1 MKRSLL
7 VFLILLCSSTV
18 YADNESVEAAC
29 PPDDDLTMEATR
41 YLRALSLDIRGTLPS
56 MEEYTLVESG
66 RVPTSLIDEWLGSE
80 DFVQRAVRYH
90 RDLLWNN
97 IRNVNLFNASA
108 GLRRTRSDGSS
119 PFRYWRTNPAVRYRG
134 ENVPCLDQEAEF
146 DQFGTPVRYEQPD
159 GTWREGYVE
168 VTPYWDPTTT
178 INACA
183 FDAQD
188 NELSPTGTQCATRDG
203 LNDIGCG
210 CGPDMSW
217 CRYGSRNPLMD
228 SFAQALEMR
237 VADNMRRD
245 ASYLDLMTDNRAWV
259 NGPLVHYWKHQTAMF
274 ANVRLIPEPLDTTQ
288 LPDLQYTDYDTWV
301 EVRLPDSHSGI
312 FTDPAFLLRF
322 QTRRARAARFYDQF
336 ICSPFNAPAGGLPN
350 ESDQTPS
357 LDLQVRDGCDY
368 CHAILEP
375 SGAHWG
381 RWPENSAGFLDPA
394 RFPPERDDCLECAMY
409 GIGCGDDCNRYY
421 ATDSLGAEEDPF
433 LGMLDAYKFRR
444 DPHKSNVEAGPRALV
459 QAGVV
464 DGRLPT
470 CTAENAAR
478 FLIGRDLLDEELPWI
493 EDVAVGFAG
502 SDYSWR
508 EVVRSVVLSDAYRR
522 VR

>member
-1 MKRSLL
+1 
-7 VFLILLCSSTV
+7 
-18 YADNESVEAAC
+18 
-29 PPDDDLTMEATR
+29 
-41 YLRALSLDIRGTLPS
+41 
-56 MEEYTLVESG
+56 
-66 RVPTSLIDEWLGSE
+66 
-80 DFVQRAVRYH
+80 
-90 RDLLWNN
+90 
-97 IRNVNLFNASA
+97 
-108 GLRRTRSDGSS
+108 
-119 PFRYWRTNPAVRYRG
+119 
-134 ENVPCLDQEAEF
+134 
-146 DQFGTPVRYEQPD
+146 
-159 GTWREGYVE
+159 
-168 VTPYWDPTTT
+168 
-178 INACA
+178 
-183 FDAQD
+183 
-188 NELSPTGTQCATRDG
+188 
-203 LNDIGCG
+203 
-210 CGPDMSW
+210 
-217 CRYGSRNPLMD
+217 
-228 SFAQALEMR
+228 
-237 VADNMRRD
+237 
-245 ASYLDLMTDNRAWV
+245 
-259 NGPLVHYWKHQTAMF
+259 
-274 ANVRLIPEPLDTTQ
+274 
-288 LPDLQYTDYDTWV
+288 
-301 EVRLPDSHSGI
+301 
-312 FTDPAFLLRF
+312 
-322 QTRRARAARFYDQF
+322 
-336 ICSPFNAPAGGLPN
+336 
-350 ESDQTPS
+350 
-357 LDLQVRDGCDY
+357 VRDGCDY